1 MYAMSPW
8 DMEWDDVVTAVTIQV
23 RVAAAQALP
32 QEIDAEWWETEQG
45 EKLRSEL
52 DLMVAQQM
60 DLLQMCAVQMG
71 KQVKRS

>member
-1 MYAMSPW
+1 MSPW